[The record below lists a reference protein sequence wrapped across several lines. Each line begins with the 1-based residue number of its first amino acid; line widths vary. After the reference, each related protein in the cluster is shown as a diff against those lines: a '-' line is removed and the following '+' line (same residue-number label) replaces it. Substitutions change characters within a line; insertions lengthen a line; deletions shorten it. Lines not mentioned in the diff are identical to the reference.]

1 MSVHGVLTIA
11 RLELLQRVRGAR
23 WVVVLVAWVC
33 VIAGV
38 TGLSWLG
45 LRKAGDEQLGST
57 VYDVVLFFVL
67 GLGMLVMPA
76 LTSTSVNGD
85 RDQGVL
91 ATLQTTLLSAADIV
105 LGKLLAAWL
114 IALAFLATALPFLLF
129 GYVKGGV
136 DLLGAL
142 RSLVVI
148 VVVLAVVCA
157 LGLMFSTLTARPV
170 GSAVLTYLTVA
181 GLCFLTTIVFG
192 MLAFLVSGEEE
203 RQVYGVDYIT
213 EGSVSDTQPRCT
225 TRTEVRETVHTER
238 IWPVLALNP
247 FVIVAD
253 AAPQGDDEAEGMSG
267 FTPLRWISQGA
278 RLAKAGPQETIDE
291 CWTGDA
297 MPADSLTEGAD
308 DAGPV
313 WPYGIAFLVLIGG
326 GATAVAVQRTRT
338 PVRRLPS
345 GTRIA

>member
-1 MSVHGVLTIA
+1 MSIHGVLTIA

-38 TGLSWLG
+38 TLLSWLG
-45 LRKAGDEQLGST
+45 LRQADEEQLGST

-105 LGKLLAAWL
+105 VGKLLAAWL

-157 LGLMFSTLTARPV
+157 VGLMFSTLTARPV

-192 MLAFLVSGEEE
+192 MLAFLVSGEEDV
-203 RQVYGVDYIT
+203 QVYGVDYSA
-213 EGSVSDTQPRCT
+213 EASASDSAPECQ
-225 TRTEVRETVHTER
+225 TRTERRTVVHTER

-253 AAPQGDDEAEGMSG
+253 AAPQGGDGSPGMGG

-278 RLAKAGPQETIDE
+278 RIAKAGPDEVRDE
-291 CWTGDA
+291 CWSGDA
-297 MPADSLTEGAD
+297 LPADDLTERADEAGA
-308 DAGPV
+308 V